1 MRTVDGRFDRGT
13 GQPPAH
19 RGRRTEMGV
28 LVTAPFVRAVLT
40 VAGLAAGLLAGCVET
55 PSPTAPSPTAPSP
68 EVHSSAAAQTPV
80 TDPETGVR
88 ADLPGPVRKEREQV
102 IDPDQQVFGNV
113 YRAAEPSGLVEAVLR
128 VNPLPREERIS
139 PETTAERTAHY
150 LLGTVTESR
159 PLDVD
164 GHPALDVRIDGLPRD
179 GGSGTGTLLARIVDT
194 PQAEVSVEASGDT
207 ADAALVRQVFDQV
220 CAGLQIP

>member
-1 MRTVDGRFDRGT
+1 M
-13 GQPPAH
+13 
-19 RGRRTEMGV
+19 
-28 LVTAPFVRAVLT
+28 
-40 VAGLAAGLLAGCVET
+40 AGLAAGLLAGCVET
-55 PSPTAPSPTAPSP
+55 PNPTAPSPTAPSP
-68 EVHSSAAAQTPV
+68 EVHSSSAALTPV
-80 TDPETGVR
+80 TDAETGVR

-102 IDPDQQVFGNV
+102 IDPDQEVFGNV
-113 YRAAEPSGLVEAVLR
+113 YRAAESSGLVEAVLR
-128 VNPLPREERIS
+128 INPLPRDERIS

-150 LLGTVTESR
+150 LLGNVTESR

-164 GHPALDVRIDGLPRD
+164 GNPALDVRIDGLPRD

-194 PQAEVSVEASGDT
+194 PQFEVSVEASGDT